1 MPSTTNL
8 IGLGMPPEQAV
19 EVSNGTFT
27 GVAATANGIRTK
39 MAINNVNDT
48 TPTAAELTTSF
59 GTPAAVGT
67 GFVGVVKDADTDTNC
82 YVVVSNGVSYYYLK
96 FTKAL

>member
-27 GVAATANGIRTK
+27 GVAATANGW
-39 MAINNVNDT
+39 
-48 TPTAAELTTSF
+48 PQ
-59 GTPAAVGT
+59 
-67 GFVGVVKDADTDTNC
+67 
-82 YVVVSNGVSYYYLK
+82 
-96 FTKAL
+96 